1 MQVEAFSDLLEK
13 YEDYDMSPE
22 AEAFDKILYRYEQP
36 WTTYYFIIS
45 DNTKVDAIRVIWT
58 AGTK

>member
-1 MQVEAFSDLLEK
+1 MEK